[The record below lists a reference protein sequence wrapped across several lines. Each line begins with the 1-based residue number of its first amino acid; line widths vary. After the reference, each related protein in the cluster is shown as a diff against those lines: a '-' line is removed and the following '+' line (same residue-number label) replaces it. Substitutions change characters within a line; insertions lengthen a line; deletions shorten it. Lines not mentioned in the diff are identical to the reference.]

1 MATLERAI
9 ELAVQAHRGQM
20 DKAGRP
26 YILHPLHLM
35 QQFEDQEAMI
45 VAVLHDS
52 VEDSDLTL
60 ETLARE
66 GFSSNILAAVDAI
79 THREGEAYNDYI
91 KRVQTHPIARLVKLA
106 DLEHNMDVRRMSK
119 VHDRDL
125 ARLDKYHKTWQ
136 QLKERA

>member
-1 MATLERAI
+1 MANLERAI
-9 ELAVQAHRGQM
+9 ELAVQAHRGQT

-26 YILHPLHLM
+26 YILHPLYLM
-35 QQFEDQEAMI
+35 QQFEDQEAMM

-60 ETLARE
+60 DDLARE
-66 GFSSNILAAVDAI
+66 GFSSGVLAAVDAI
-79 THREGEAYNDYI
+79 THRDGEAYDDYI
-91 KRVQTHPIARLVKLA
+91 KRVQTHPTARLVKLA
-106 DLEHNMDVRRMSK
+106 DLEHNMDVRRMST

-136 QLKERA
+136 HLKEGA